1 MVPLLPVK
9 LSLLVQEDLPLLM
22 KEMFPVPGLL
32 KLLPD
37 RGFLVGSVVVM
48 LVVLLALIHR
58 MVVSLLVRDKRKDA
72 GLPRMEGCPASG

>member
-37 RGFLVGSVVVM
+37 CGFLVSSIVAVV
-48 LVVLLALIHR
+48 LVVLIHR
-58 MVVSLLVRDKRKDA
+58 MNGCVPSL
-72 GLPRMEGCPASG
+72 